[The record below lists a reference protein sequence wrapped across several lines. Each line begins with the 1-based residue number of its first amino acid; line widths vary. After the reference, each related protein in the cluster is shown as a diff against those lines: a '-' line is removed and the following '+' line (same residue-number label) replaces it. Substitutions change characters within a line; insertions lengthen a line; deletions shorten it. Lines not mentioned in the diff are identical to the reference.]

1 MNLLINNCNNI
12 KNGSICI
19 EKNKLNIKYGVNGT
33 GKSTISSA
41 IYKKIKNESLESLKP
56 FNSDDSTMPKI
67 EGCEEFHSIKTYN
80 DEYVSK
86 FLFLPNGDQL
96 HQNSFEVFI
105 KPKDYEE
112 QIENINSILGIV
124 KDYVINNEI
133 INNIINQKNE
143 LSKLIKLNTKKNS
156 INSTGVGKALSVGNK
171 IVSIPEKVNNY
182 SDNLNSSDKV
192 KWYVWNK
199 DGRDYVVN
207 NHCPFCGQILQD
219 DFSEIM
225 DALDDLFDKKNVEN
239 LLKTQ
244 SLVINLSGVIGED
257 TTKFMDSILN
267 NENPISMEEKGKI
280 SQFILELDE
289 LCEKLTF
296 YLQLDYLN
304 LKNMDNLEKLLIDSR
319 FELKD
324 YDYIRG
330 NDFID
335 IINSLND
342 KIDKMLLN
350 IKNLNI
356 NISRLNTSIRV
367 YANGNKQRINNFLE
381 TVGMNY
387 EVDVQNNKLLLFYK
401 NYDII
406 VDVNSH
412 LSWGERNVFAL
423 SLFLFDCLYENP
435 DLIVLDDPVS
445 SFDFNKKY
453 AITYY
458 LFHQNNSL
466 KGKTVLMLT
475 HDLEPIINIIKI
487 KKYPFAKGYYIENNN
502 GIISEKLILEED
514 IDSILN
520 VAKENYTNS
529 KLNIINRIIHLRRY
543 LELNN
548 EYKYEYNMLS
558 SLLKGYENP
567 IYIFE
572 GNKRDFTAEE
582 YNDTER
588 KIRIYIN
595 EFNYQDILSIIS
607 NKLLMKQLY
616 LESNNNY
623 EKTEIFRIML
633 KTFGL
638 LNINPVIEEFINEEF
653 HIENAYIFQLDPYAY
668 NLVPNYIVE
677 MCDRIVNRIEDKV
690 PIVC

>member
-1 MNLLINNCNNI
+1 MNLIIKNCNNI
-12 KNGSICI
+12 KNGCICI

-41 IYKKIKNESLESLKP
+41 IYRKINNESLEFLKP
-56 FNSDDSTMPKI
+56 FNSDDSVIPQI
-67 EGCEEFHSIKTYN
+67 EGYEDFKSIKTYN
-80 DEYVSK
+80 DEYVSN
-86 FLFLPNGDQL
+86 FLFLPNADQI

-112 QIENINSILGIV
+112 QIKKINSILGIV
-124 KDYVINNEI
+124 KEYVINNEV

-143 LSKLIKLNTKKNS
+143 LNKLIKLNTRKNS
-156 INSTGVGKALSVGNK
+156 INLTGVGKALSIGNK
-171 IVSIPEKVNNY
+171 IISIPEKLNNY

-192 KWYVWNK
+192 KWYAWNK
-199 DGRDYVVN
+199 DGRNYIVN
-207 NHCPFCGQILQD
+207 KHCPFCSQILQD
-219 DFSEIM
+219 NFEELINT
-225 DALDDLFDKKNVEN
+225 LDDLFDKKNVEN
-239 LLKTQ
+239 ILKTKNI
-244 SLVINLSGVIGED
+244 VDNLSGAIGED
-257 TTKFMDSILN
+257 TTKFMISVLN
-267 NENPISMEEKGKI
+267 NENPISTEEKEKI
-280 SQFILELDE
+280 SQFIIEIEE

-296 YLQLDYLN
+296 YLQLDYSN
-304 LKNMDNLEKLLIDSR
+304 LKNIDNLEEILTNSR
-319 FELKD
+319 FNLKD
-324 YDYIRG
+324 YDFMCG
-330 NDFID
+330 NDFINM
-335 IINSLND
+335 INSLNN
-342 KIDKMLLN
+342 KIDEMLLN

-356 NISRLNTSIRV
+356 NINKLNTSV
-367 YANGNKQRINNFLE
+367 KVCANNNKQRINNFLE

-401 NYDII
+401 NSDII
-406 VDVNSH
+406 VDANSH

-423 SLFLFDCLYENP
+423 SLFLFDCIYDNP

-487 KKYPFAKGYYIENNN
+487 KKYPYAKGYYIENNK
-502 GIISEKLILEED
+502 GIISEKIILEED
-514 IDSILN
+514 IDSVLN
-520 VAKENYTNS
+520 VAKENYTDS
-529 KLNIINRIIHLRRY
+529 KLNIINRLVHLRRY

-558 SLLKGYENP
+558 SLLKGYEKP
-567 IYIFE
+567 IFML
-572 GNKRDFTAEE
+572 GRNKREFTTKE

-588 KIRIYIN
+588 KLKKYIS
-595 EFNYQDILSIIS
+595 EFNYKDILSIVS
-607 NKLLMKQLY
+607 NKIQMKQLY
-616 LESNNNY
+616 LNSKNNY

-633 KTFGL
+633 KKFGL

-653 HIENAYIFQLDPYAY
+653 HIENAYVFQLDPYAY

-677 MCDRIVNRIEDKV
+677 MCDSIVNRIEDMIPV
-690 PIVC
+690 VC

>member
-80 DEYVSK
+80 DEYVAK

-244 SLVINLSGVIGED
+244 SIVINLSGVIGED

-342 KIDKMLLN
+342 KIDEMLLN

-401 NYDII
+401 NSDII

>member
-156 INSTGVGKALSVGNK
+156 IISTGVGKALSVGNK

-182 SDNLNSSDKV
+182 SDNLNLSDKV

-244 SLVINLSGVIGED
+244 SIVINLSGVIGEA

-319 FELKD
+319 FELTD

-342 KIDKMLLN
+342 KIDEMLLN

-401 NYDII
+401 NSDII

-502 GIISEKLILEED
+502 GIVSEKLILEED

-607 NKLLMKQLY
+607 NKFLMKQLY

-677 MCDRIVNRIEDKV
+677 MCDRIVNRIEDKA

>member
-56 FNSDDSTMPKI
+56 FNSDDSIMPII

-182 SDNLNSSDKV
+182 SDNLNSSNKV

-244 SLVINLSGVIGED
+244 SIVINLSGVIGED

-267 NENPISMEEKGKI
+267 NENPISTEEKGKI

-304 LKNMDNLEKLLIDSR
+304 LKNIDNLEKLLIDSR

-342 KIDKMLLN
+342 KIDEMLLN

-401 NYDII
+401 NSDII

-458 LFHQNNSL
+458 LFHQDNSL

-520 VAKENYTNS
+520 VAKENYTDF

-572 GNKRDFTAEE
+572 GNKCEFTAEE

-588 KIRIYIN
+588 KLRIYIN

-607 NKLLMKQLY
+607 NKHQMKQLY

>member
-1 MNLLINNCNNI
+1 MKLLINNCNNI

-56 FNSDDSTMPKI
+56 FNSDDSIIPKI

-86 FLFLPNGDQL
+86 FLFLPNADQL

-112 QIENINSILGIV
+112 KIEKINSILGIV

-133 INNIINQKNE
+133 INNIIIQKNE

-171 IVSIPEKVNNY
+171 IISIPKNVNNY
-182 SDNLNSSDKV
+182 SDNINSGDKV

-199 DGRDYVVN
+199 EGRDYIIN
-207 NHCPFCGQILQD
+207 NHCPFCGRILQD
-219 DFSEIM
+219 DFCEIM

-244 SLVINLSGVIGED
+244 NIVDNLSGVIGEN
-257 TTKFMDSILN
+257 TTNLMNSILN
-267 NENPISMEEKGKI
+267 NENPISTEEKEKI
-280 SQFILELDE
+280 SKFILEIDE

-296 YLQLDYLN
+296 YLQLDYSN
-304 LKNMDNLEKLLIDSR
+304 VKNIDNLEEMLIKSR

-324 YDYIRG
+324 YYYIRG
-330 NDFID
+330 NDFIN
-335 IINSLND
+335 IINSLNE
-342 KIDKMLLN
+342 KIDEMLLN

-356 NISRLNTSIRV
+356 NISRLNTSVKV
-367 YANGNKQRINNFLE
+367 YANNNKQRINNFLE
-381 TVGMNY
+381 TVGMSY

-401 NYDII
+401 NSDII

-412 LSWGERNVFAL
+412 LSWGEKNVFAL

-487 KKYPFAKGYYIENNN
+487 KKYPFAKSYYIENNN
-502 GIISEKLILEED
+502 GIITENLILEKD
-514 IDSILN
+514 VDSILN
-520 VAKENYTNS
+520 VARENYTDS
-529 KLNIINRIIHLRRY
+529 KLNIINRIVHLRRY

-558 SLLKGYENP
+558 SLLKGYEKP
-567 IYIFE
+567 IYIS
-572 GNKRDFTAEE
+572 GDNKREFTAKE
-582 YNDTER
+582 YDDTE
-588 KIRIYIN
+588 KKLRIYIK
-595 EFNYQDILSIIS
+595 EFNYQDILSVIS
-607 NKLLMKQLY
+607 NKFQMKQLY
-616 LESNNNY
+616 LKTNNNY

-653 HIENAYIFQLDPYAY
+653 HIENAYIFQLNPYAY

-677 MCDRIVNRIEDKV
+677 MCDSIVNKIEDKV
-690 PIVC
+690 PIAC